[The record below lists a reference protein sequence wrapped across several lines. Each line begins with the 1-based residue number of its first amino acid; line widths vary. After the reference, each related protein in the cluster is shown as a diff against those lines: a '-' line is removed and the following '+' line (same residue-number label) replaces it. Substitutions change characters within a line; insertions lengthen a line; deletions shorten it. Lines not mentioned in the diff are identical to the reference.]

1 MFVIHFFYFN
11 VSNNNL
17 LSLFLQKIFIFR
29 THTSCHRKKV
39 FCKKKFFKKF
49 CKFHKITP
57 VLEFLFNKIAGLQTC
72 NFIKNRLQYR
82 CFTVKFAKF
91 FKSTYFEEH
100 PRTAAS
106 KNRDSFLE
114 VFCRSC
120 CSALINTVMKYSSS
134 AAVVKGWR
142 FFMQIY

>member
-1 MFVIHFFYFN
+1 M
-11 VSNNNL
+11 
-17 LSLFLQKIFIFR
+17 
-29 THTSCHRKKV
+29 
-39 FCKKKFFKKF
+39 
-49 CKFHKITP
+49 
-57 VLEFLFNKIAGLQTC
+57 LEFLFNKIAGLQTC

-100 PRTAAS
+100 PRTTAS

-120 CSALINTVMKYSSS
+120 CSALILWWNIALPQQWLKVGDSSCKFTKNCFPSQVFFKEFTTIAEQRHWKMHLDSWFWRRIYFGNIS
-134 AAVVKGWR
+134 AWLLL
-142 FFMQIY
+142 

>member
-1 MFVIHFFYFN
+1 M
-11 VSNNNL
+11 
-17 LSLFLQKIFIFR
+17 
-29 THTSCHRKKV
+29 
-39 FCKKKFFKKF
+39 
-49 CKFHKITP
+49 
-57 VLEFLFNKIAGLQTC
+57 LEFLFNKIAGLQTC

-100 PRTAAS
+100 PRTTAS
-106 KNRDSFLE
+106 KHRDSFLE

-142 FFMQIY
+142 FLHANLLKIAFHHRYFSKNSPQLQNSDIEKCILIAGSGDEFILETFLHDCFSSAAANIYSI